1 MGPVHLREVTED
13 DLPTLFEQQ
22 LDRDAVRM
30 AAFPSRDREA
40 FFAHWAKILRNEPV
54 YIRAIVCDGQVAGS
68 IMSFVRDGKQFIGYW
83 LAKAHWGRGIASAA
97 LPQFLELLPMRPLHA
112 YVAKHNPASLRVLQK
127 SGFTICGEGTFEFE
141 GEQMEEFLLVLT
153 KYEPEA

>member
-1 MGPVHLREVTED
+1 MGQQVHLREVTEH
-13 DLPTLFEQQ
+13 DLEALFQQQ

-40 FFAHWAKILRNEPV
+40 FFAHWAKTLRDETNYLWV
-54 YIRAIVCDGQVAGS
+54 IVCDGQIAGS
-68 IMSFVRDGKQFIGYW
+68 MMSFLRDGKRLIGYW
-83 LAKAHWGRGIASAA
+83 LDKAYWGRGIASAA
-97 LPQFLELLPMRPLHA
+97 LPQFLELLPMRPIHA

-127 SGFTICGEGTFEFE
+127 SGFTICGEQKFEFE

-153 KYEPEA
+153 